1 LAVVAAYF
9 LNGQCC
15 DGRHSRLFEVASF
28 AGPDQFVQRL
38 DLALKPRVVPPVPV
52 LREGQRR
59 RRLIEADAA
68 IHGVLHGR
76 VFVRQHCGEF
86 LHVPPGRDVAVRR

>member
-1 LAVVAAYF
+1 MEFNVITDIARALQSATMLAVVAAYF

-38 DLALKPRVVPPVPV
+38 DLALKPRVVPQS
-52 LREGQRR
+52 LY
-59 RRLIEADAA
+59 
-68 IHGVLHGR
+68 
-76 VFVRQHCGEF
+76 CGK
-86 LHVPPGRDVAVRR
+86 VNVAVA